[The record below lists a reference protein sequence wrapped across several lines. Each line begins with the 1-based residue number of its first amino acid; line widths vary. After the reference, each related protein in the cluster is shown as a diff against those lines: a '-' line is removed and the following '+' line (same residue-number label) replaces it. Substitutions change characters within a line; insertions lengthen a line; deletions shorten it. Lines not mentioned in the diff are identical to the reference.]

1 MAAYDTSIESKEWVT
16 LSNGRRSKAF
26 LERGA
31 AGIEEMFRQSLPLPD
46 DLEPRFR
53 AALTH
58 LLRHPGS
65 MVRPRLVLQLADAY
79 GVEAETAANL
89 ATALEYFH
97 TASLVFDDLP
107 CMDNAL
113 ARRGSAC
120 VHVPFG
126 EANAILA
133 ALALINRAYALSWKA
148 LAGCPRGAQTA
159 MEYLE
164 QRLGVNGLLNGQSL
178 DLNYGRLPHDR
189 ETTERIACGKTVS
202 LIRLTL
208 VLPAML
214 GGAARCEIR
223 LLERMAMCWGLGY
236 QMVDD
241 LKDVLQSSAE
251 SGKTA
256 ARDRDLDRP
265 NIALAIGVPAA
276 VARLTTLIRLGDR
289 MLVRL
294 LALRPALQ
302 FLSKLRTDLET
313 ELSRVTENACGAMG
327 NLET

>member
-1 MAAYDTSIESKEWVT
+1 MAAYDTSIENKVWITASKE
-16 LSNGRRSKAF
+16 RRSQ
-26 LERGA
+26 ESGES
-31 AGIEEMFRQSLPLPD
+31 GIEQMFRRSLPLPD
-46 DLEPRFR
+46 DLEPAFR
-53 AALTH
+53 AALGH
-58 LLRHPGS
+58 LLRNPGS
-65 MVRPRLVLQLADAY
+65 MVRPRLVLQLAAAY
-79 GVEAETAANL
+79 NFETAAAADL

-113 ARRGSAC
+113 SRRGSAC

-126 EANAILA
+126 EASAILA
-133 ALALINRAYALSWKA
+133 ALALINRAYALTWKV
-148 LAGCPRGAQTA
+148 LARCPRDTQTAA

-178 DLNYGRLPHDR
+178 DLNYARLPHDR

-214 GGAARCEIR
+214 GGASRREIR

-241 LKDVLQSSAE
+241 LKDLLQSSAE

-256 ARDRDLDRP
+256 ARDQALDRP

-289 MLVRL
+289 MMVRL
-294 LALRPALQ
+294 FAIRPALE
-302 FLSKLRTDLET
+302 FLAKLRIDLET
-313 ELSRVTENACGAMG
+313 ELNKITENACEVMST
-327 NLET
+327 LER